1 MLVVVDV
8 AVKIIKN
15 KKAQKPNDVNP
26 LQISTKNPPKDV
38 SVHIDKLS
46 LK

>member
-15 KKAQKPNDVNP
+15 KKAQKPNGVNP
-26 LQISTKNPPKDV
+26 LQISTKIPQKMF
-38 SVHIDKLS
+38 LYT
-46 LK
+46 